1 MKTRSPIQ
9 PKTAGAGGRACGC
22 SPMAVAARRVA
33 GVYDRLLGSAPL
45 RVKSASSALIAGFG
59 DNLCQNAVEQ
69 RESYDFARTARFMLV
84 GGVLVGPTLHAWYEV
99 LATRIPG
106 ATAMAA
112 VKRVALDQGVFAP
125 VFVPVFTMSL
135 AAVEGSQ
142 AALHDAAT
150 RLRKDYVD
158 LLSGNIAI
166 WTPAMF
172 ISFWRVPPSYRVL
185 FANIVGIAWNTYAS
199 WVIGKRVTA

>member
-1 MKTRSPIQ
+1 M
-9 PKTAGAGGRACGC
+9 TARAEAFEALVA
-22 SPMAVAARRVA
+22 PAAAVAEAA
-33 GVYDRLLGSAPL
+33 HGG
-45 RVKSASSALIAGFG
+45 
-59 DNLCQNAVEQ
+59 AV
-69 RESYDFARTARFMLV
+69 R
-84 GGVLVGPTLHAWYEV
+84 
-99 LATRIPG
+99 
-106 ATAMAA
+106 
-112 VKRVALDQGVFAP
+112 
-125 VFVPVFTMSL
+125 
-135 AAVEGSQ
+135 SQ

-199 WVIGKRVTA
+199 WVIGKRMPA